1 MVKKCTERLITL
13 TANFTH
19 PVVVCSYIGYN
30 AKMADQT
37 LRGLRTGLVESLNKA
52 VVTDLLDDLQERKIF
67 NTGEVEEVQEGQRTT
82 KEKARSL
89 LDMVLRKGP
98 RACEGFIECLRQRD
112 QELCSKL
119 QL

>member
-1 MVKKCTERLITL
+1 
-13 TANFTH
+13 
-19 PVVVCSYIGYN
+19 
-30 AKMADQT
+30 MADQT
-37 LRGLRTGLVESLNKA
+37 LRGLRPGLVENLNRA
-52 VVTDLLDDLQERKIF
+52 VVSDLLDDLQERKIF

-89 LDMVLRKGP
+89 LDMVVRKGP

-112 QELCSKL
+112 QELCSRL